1 MFKFVRKLD
10 RSKTYFPTDI
20 STSKRKE
27 KMGNSNSAFTS
38 KELDEYQDLTY
49 LTKKE
54 IINVFDRF
62 CALAASDQ
70 DRKEI
75 ARDKRGYYLPRE
87 LMDRLE
93 ELQVNPF
100 RSRILQGMQCLLL
113 VC

>member
-1 MFKFVRKLD
+1 
-10 RSKTYFPTDI
+10 
-20 STSKRKE
+20 
-27 KMGNSNSAFTS
+27 MGNSNSAFTS

-62 CALAASDQ
+62 CALAATDQ

-100 RSRILQGMQCLLL
+100 RSRILQGM
-113 VC
+113 VFFNIKIAFFSKK